1 MRCQGILQIVDH
13 ASLLQAQGL
22 YGGEHAFGEA
32 ATRFAVTAE
41 GTPPPQHRGTQGP
54 FGGIV
59 RRLDPLMTHKSPQR
73 RFPRCQIA
81 AQCRRRRAVALDPAS
96 QQVVIEWES
105 DGHNGGELG
114 FGPDGMLYIPAG
126 DGTSDSD
133 KNLRGQDLRYLTS
146 SMIRIDVDHP
156 EGGKNYSVPKDNPFL
171 DLPYARPEIWAY
183 GFRNP
188 WRMAFD
194 HKTGLLWVGQNGQD
208 LWESAMRE
216 LVG

>member
-1 MRCQGILQIVDH
+1 MEKLLDLDYLIYGLTFNPQFEKNGYIYMIANGPCSGGVAKKNKVFRYTMSRQAPYGID
-13 ASLLQAQGL
+13 AN
-22 YGGEHAFGEA
+22 
-32 ATRFAVTAE
+32 
-41 GTPPPQHRGTQGP
+41 
-54 FGGIV
+54 
-59 RRLDPLMTHKSPQR
+59 
-73 RFPRCQIA
+73 
-81 AQCRRRRAVALDPAS
+81 S
-96 QQVVIEWES
+96 QQVVIEWDS

-171 DLPYARPEIWAY
+171 DVPGARPEIWAY

-194 HKTGLLWVGQNGQD
+194 HNLACVRQREKQLNVQSSNPQGFFGTALRD
-208 LWESAMRE
+208 LPIR
-216 LVG
+216 